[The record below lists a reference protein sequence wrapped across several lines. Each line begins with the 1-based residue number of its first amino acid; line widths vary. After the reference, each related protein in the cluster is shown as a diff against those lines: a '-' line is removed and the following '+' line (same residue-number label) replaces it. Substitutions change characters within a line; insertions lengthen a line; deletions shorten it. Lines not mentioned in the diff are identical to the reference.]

1 MNRRVLLVVLAVVLA
16 LTGTSVV
23 YIYVKHADKRALA
36 DTRAA
41 HILVVQTQIPAG
53 TAWSDVIKGGY
64 LKRETVPET
73 SAPSDA
79 LADTTAD
86 VGKNEVATAVI
97 QPGQV
102 VERPM
107 FGQQPAAVT
116 GVLAIPRGMIAIS
129 VSVAGNADVAGY
141 VQPNSQVAIFTTF
154 KLSSDAA
161 KNLTKDAVGG
171 TDLMVTKLLLTK
183 VTVIATSAAAPTDSV
198 PRAGSSGSG
207 GGSVLLT
214 LALSQQDAQRLIL
227 AQQTGQ
233 LYLGLLSGTS
243 NTSTNDGGVTNIG
256 RVAPAPIFL
265 K

>member
-16 LTGTSVV
+16 LTGTGVV
-23 YIYVKHADKRALA
+23 YAYVKHADKRALA

-53 TAWSDVIKGGY
+53 TTWSDVVKGGY
-64 LKRETVPET
+64 LKQESVPHT

-79 LADTTAD
+79 LADTTAN

-102 VERPM
+102 LERPM

-116 GVLAIPRGMIAIS
+116 GVLAIPKGMVAIS
-129 VSVAGNADVAGY
+129 VTLSSNADVAGY
-141 VQPNSQVAIFTTF
+141 VQPQSQVAIFTTF
-154 KLSSDAA
+154 KLSDAA
-161 KNLTKDAVGG
+161 AKKLTNDSVGG
-171 TDLMVTKLLLTK
+171 TDLYTTKLLLTDVK
-183 VTVIATSAAAPTDSV
+183 VIATSAAAPTDSV
-198 PRAGSSGSG
+198 PQKGSSSSNGT
-207 GGSVLLT
+207 VLLT
-214 LALSQQDAQRLIL
+214 LAVSQQDAQRVIL
-227 AQQTGQ
+227 AQQVGQ

-243 NTSTNDGGVTNIG
+243 NTSTNDSGVINIG
-256 RVAPAPIFL
+256 RIAPAPIFL